1 MVGGAMVDV
10 FPVTWSAG
18 DTGPGDTCRVTVF
31 GKTPDGE
38 AACVHVRF
46 TPYFF
51 VEMPRGTSEAQCR
64 LHMARWAQRFDT
76 IPEKCRA
83 VSRASLWGFRGG
95 AKGLFAQ
102 VVFPSMEAFRKARYG
117 IAKEFDTYEAAVD
130 PVMRLF
136 HLRGV
141 GPCRW
146 MAVANAREPDRM
158 VADVDVELECNFTDV
173 SPSDRTTRP
182 PLVFASESMPRNSRR
197 CGSPQLLL
205 PALTPRPGDFPV
217 QVSTSRPGRTRA
229 ASRWGPTPPTTSF
242 KFRRPF
248 SATAT
253 RSRF

>member
-64 LHMARWAQRFDT
+64 LHIARWGQRFDT
-76 IPEKCRA
+76 IPEKCRV

-95 AKGLFAQ
+95 AQGLFAQ

-117 IAKEFDTYEAAVD
+117 IAKDFDTYEAAVD

-136 HLRGV
+136 HLRGI

-173 SPSDRTTRP
+173 SPSGRTTRP
-182 PLVFASESMPRNSRR
+182 PLVFASECAPGPPVRVTSAVA
-197 CGSPQLLL
+197 QLLL
-205 PALTPRPGDFPV
+205 PALTLLAPAR
-217 QVSTSRPGRTRA
+217 QVSTSRPGPTPA
-229 ASRWGPTPPTTSF
+229 ASRWGPTPPTTSS
-242 KFRRPF
+242 RSPPPF
-248 SATAT
+248 SGTAT